1 MHSVIS
7 IACTTFTK
15 MSSPIWVTASL
26 YMPAL
31 SFVCNISI
39 KTGLAI
45 NIHIEDVLVYMLL
58 IITNIYPVRKSV
70 FIIIRIFTNIQSTI
84 RKEQIDNILIKTYI
98 THSTRNISRDC
109 TSFHFSSDAIIIIV
123 ISVSPKNL
131 IVIILEQFIY

>member
-131 IVIILEQFIY
+131 IVIMLEQFIY

>member
-123 ISVSPKNL
+123 ISISPKNL
-131 IVIILEQFIY
+131 IVIMLEQFIY

>member
-70 FIIIRIFTNIQSTI
+70 FIIIGIFTNIQSTI